1 MNRQDVM
8 VPGIEVHE
16 QVLNSQEQGFLAS
29 MFEAWANR
37 TLTEAEFRLLIAQV
51 TETDAER

>member
-8 VPGIEVHE
+8 PPGIEVHE
-16 QVLNSQEQGFLAS
+16 HLLNKQEHGFLAN
-29 MFEAWANR
+29 MFEAWSNR

-51 TETDAER
+51 TEPES

>member
-1 MNRQDVM
+1 MNRYDIT
-8 VPGIEVHE
+8 PGIEVQEHL
-16 QVLNSQEQGFLAS
+16 LNKQEHGFLAN

-51 TETDAER
+51 TETES